1 LDDKYDETRATIDL
15 RGQLLKK
22 CLILV
27 SLTCIF
33 APAGSAKA
41 EYGKARANFARQLQ
55 QKISALALRKVYVP
69 DFPVSGKQNPVGRF
83 YAASFS
89 KLLTDDSKTFSVIQR
104 NAVHRFLSGSGLTD
118 LDLAKSD
125 VLAKVVS
132 EFSPDA
138 ILWGTLSTNGDTLT
152 IDFDAR
158 DPSDKELFRDQFS
171 EKIDLFARD
180 MLENDG
186 SEPAY
191 YFVTLDGVT
200 MPKCVFCPDPSY
212 TEKSRSKKVQGRV
225 VLSVL
230 VTAEGKADRI
240 RVVTSLDPDLDRSGI
255 RTVSSWQ
262 FQASK
267 DSDGKNVSV
276 RLPVELTFRLK

>member
-1 LDDKYDETRATIDL
+1 M
-15 RGQLLKK
+15 
-22 CLILV
+22 
-27 SLTCIF
+27 
-33 APAGSAKA
+33 
-41 EYGKARANFARQLQ
+41 
-55 QKISALALRKVYVP
+55 
-69 DFPVSGKQNPVGRF
+69 
-83 YAASFS
+83 
-89 KLLTDDSKTFSVIQR
+89 
-104 NAVHRFLSGSGLTD
+104 
-118 LDLAKSD
+118 
-125 VLAKVVS
+125 
-132 EFSPDA
+132 
-138 ILWGTLSTNGDTLT
+138 LSTNGDTLT

-171 EKIDLFARD
+171 EKIDLFVRD

-200 MPKCVFCPDPSY
+200 TPKCVFCPDPPY
-212 TEKSRSKKVQGRV
+212 TEKARSKKVQGHV

-240 RVVTSLDPDLDRSGI
+240 RVVTSLDPDLDRSSI

-267 DSDGKNVSV
+267 DSDGKNISV
-276 RLPVELTFRLK
+276 RLPVEITFRLK